1 MCRDGSYPLLGGH
14 PGRSRAAPA
23 VRLEPLMGRR
33 VVVPNRNCT
42 RAGNDGTAALLRN
55 KYDLTLTQG
64 DQMLWQVRQ
73 LPKLARL
80 KSR

>member
-42 RAGNDGTAALLRN
+42 RAGTDGTAVLCAINTILLLRKVIKCFGKCGN
-55 KYDLTLTQG
+55 YQN
-64 DQMLWQVRQ
+64 
-73 LPKLARL
+73 
-80 KSR
+80 